1 MNWTYS
7 HSDPAMML
15 WTAAV
20 LLWSLDWPKGA
31 NVLELGCAETDW
43 LEQIQAQNPDICVT
57 GVDVHSQPRGNV
69 KVGSA
74 MDANLFEP
82 ETFDAIVLLGALE
95 HFGLGFYGD
104 PIDDD
109 GDTKTVQNIARW
121 LKPGGWAYWDVP
133 CQPTY
138 SVRPN
143 RHFRDYSPA
152 SIQERLIAPSGLI
165 ERCRGYSWPEP
176 NAGAWCDEPKE
187 PLVPY
192 WFVAVVAD
200 KES

>member
-1 MNWTYS
+1 MNWTYDQ
-7 HSDPAMML
+7 SDPAMML

-20 LLWSLDWPKGA
+20 KLWSLDWPADA

-43 LEQIQAQNPDICVT
+43 IERITSLNPGISVT
-57 GVDVHSQPRGNV
+57 GVDVHPQPRGRTR
-69 KVGSA
+69 VGSA
-74 MDANLFEP
+74 MDPHLCEP
-82 ETFDAIVLLGALE
+82 DSLDAVVLLGALE

-109 GDTKTVQNIARW
+109 GDTVTMQNIARW
-121 LKPGGWAYWDVP
+121 LKPGGWVYFDVP

-143 RHFRDYSPA
+143 RHFRDYAPA
-152 SIQERLIAPSGLI
+152 SVQERLIAPSGLT

-176 NAGAWCDEPKE
+176 NAGTWCDEPTG
-187 PLVPY
+187 PLTPY
-192 WFVAVVAD
+192 WFVAAVAD
-200 KES
+200 KEL